1 LNAVEFKGELYIQG
15 GFYPSFGMWQGARRY
30 AKSVDGKNW
39 TAVTPVGTGED
50 ASTDVNYRIGNAFF
64 VHNNK
69 MWCVGGYT
77 NWPSASNMKNSVWSS
92 EDGVNWTMETE
103 APNGVGNITGM
114 KVLSIGEYAYMFGG
128 VVYGAEESVISNKI
142 YRSTDCINW
151 EEVETP
157 EAFSARRHIV
167 GVAEGNNAW
176 LFGGVTTPFTDT
188 YGYPVSDTDEKA
200 TDTWVKTLN

>member
-1 LNAVEFKGELYIQG
+1 
-15 GFYPSFGMWQGARRY
+15 
-30 AKSVDGKNW
+30 
-39 TAVTPVGTGED
+39 
-50 ASTDVNYRIGNAFF
+50 
-64 VHNNK
+64 
-69 MWCVGGYT
+69 
-77 NWPSASNMKNSVWSS
+77 
-92 EDGVNWTMETE
+92 
-103 APNGVGNITGM
+103 
-114 KVLSIGEYAYMFGG
+114 

-157 EAFSARRHIV
+157 EAFSARRNIV